1 MSEEGTGKNTADGD
15 LLPDLNL
22 RSAADSIAEA
32 RAHLEL
38 RQSVGRELRAVI
50 KHILEAQENF
60 EGRGSVAETR
70 LDLMEAIRLI
80 GIVETLLKG
89 GESDLDTE
97 RPPLSGTGIRPPS
110 MSKAAAEPSEW
121 PRSRKLAEV
130 DSPGEAERVSSRE
143 TPTDPL
149 PPRGQLSALATGR
162 SPAPIPAPG
171 ADLPAEV
178 SEHPG
183 VPHGSG
189 AQGRAAG
196 VEEQT
201 SNRRAYRRLSAGY
214 PIQLQPPYNGFSN
227 SDLTQLP
234 ISGITL
240 NLCRGGMLAQI
251 EQGTLRHGRYLIRF
265 LGAGENVRPEIMWG
279 RVRRSRAADGTWQ
292 VGIEFDSPLERL
304 KP

>member
-1 MSEEGTGKNTADGD
+1 MSEQGTGKNTADGD

-22 RSAADSIAEA
+22 KSAASSIAEA
-32 RAHLEL
+32 RALLEL

-50 KHILEAQENF
+50 KHILEAQEKL

-80 GIVETLLKG
+80 GIVETMLKG
-89 GESDLDTE
+89 SESDGKTE
-97 RPPLSGTGIRPPS
+97 RPPLSGTGIRPS
-110 MSKAAAEPSEW
+110 STSKAGVEPSEW
-121 PRSRKLAEV
+121 PRSKTLAEIA
-130 DSPGEAERVSSRE
+130 SPGEAEGVSSRE
-143 TPTDPL
+143 ARTDPL
-149 PPRGQLSALATGR
+149 PHRGHLSALATGR
-162 SPAPIPAPG
+162 SPAPIPAPD
-171 ADLPAEV
+171 ADLPAGA
-178 SEHPG
+178 SELPG
-183 VPHGSG
+183 VPHGSS
-189 AQGRAAG
+189 ALGRAEG
-196 VEEQT
+196 GEEQ
-201 SNRRAYRRLSAGY
+201 SPNRRAHSRLSAGY

-251 EQGTLRHGRYLIRF
+251 DQGTLRHGRYLIRF

-279 RVRRSRAADGTWQ
+279 RVRRSRAADGTWE